1 MGNRF
6 YTDLTVRF
14 EETDL
19 QGHVFFGNYFSYFD
33 VGLVEY
39 QKAVSYP
46 YQQMVADGV
55 DMVYLNANCDFKA
68 AAQFDETLR
77 VYCEVERLGNSSL
90 RFAFEIVR
98 PADEQQVALGSIT
111 AVTLDHDTRTSV
123 RVPEAF
129 RTAIT
134 DYQGSIGDA

>member
-6 YTDLTVRF
+6 HTDLTVRF

-33 VGLVEY
+33 VALVEY
-39 QKAVSYP
+39 QKTIGYS
-46 YQQMVADGV
+46 YQQLVADGV

-77 VYCEVERLGNSSL
+77 VYCEVDRLGNSSI

-98 PADEQQVALGSIT
+98 PSDEQQVALGSIT
-111 AVTLDHDTRTSV
+111 AVTLDHDTRKSV

-129 RTAIT
+129 RKAIVG
-134 DYQGSIGDA
+134 YQGNIGDG